1 MNEVLCESVI
11 SLTCILVNG
20 GLRDLG
26 ELAVGSDV
34 VVLLVV
40 EAGPGLD
47 HRQLADLRL
56 TKR

>member
-1 MNEVLCESVI
+1 M
-11 SLTCILVNG
+11 NG
-20 GLRDLG
+20 GLGDLG
-26 ELAVGSDV
+26 ELAVGTDV